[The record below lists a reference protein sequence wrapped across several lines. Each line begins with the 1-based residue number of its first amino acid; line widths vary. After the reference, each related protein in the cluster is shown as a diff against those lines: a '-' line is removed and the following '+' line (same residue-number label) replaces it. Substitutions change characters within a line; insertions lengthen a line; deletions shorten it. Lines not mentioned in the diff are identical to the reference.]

1 MQKTTNLVYPV
12 LIVATIFTAFAFL
25 IFSNNIKPVQG
36 SAPIYESNNSTTT
49 RSTDA
54 SAATSSVVC
63 KTNCQIASV
72 IVNQPA
78 SAGYVRIWNATST
91 ATSTYSNDQ
100 ASTTAAI
107 TWGKPIAKITGAGDA
122 FGTLIYDSAAD
133 NGIVIETSVGFDGE
147 YTITWKR

>member
-1 MQKTTNLVYPV
+1 MSF
-12 LIVATIFTAFAFL
+12 LIVAIIFTAFAFL

-54 SAATSSVVC
+54 SGTVSSVVC
-63 KTNCQIASV
+63 KSGCQLASV

-91 ATSTYSNDQ
+91 ATSTYQNDRP
-100 ASTTAAI
+100 STATAI
-107 TWGKPIAKITGAGDA
+107 TWGKAIAKITGAGDA
-122 FGTLIYDSAAD
+122 FGTLVYDAVAD
-133 NGIVIETSVGFDGE
+133 NGIVIETSSGFDGE